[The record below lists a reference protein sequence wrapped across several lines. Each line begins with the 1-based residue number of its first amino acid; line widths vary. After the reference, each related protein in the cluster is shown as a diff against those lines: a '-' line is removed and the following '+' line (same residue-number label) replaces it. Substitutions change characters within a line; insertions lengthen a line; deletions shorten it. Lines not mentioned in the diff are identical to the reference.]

1 MDLWL
6 DFIDTEEIV
15 PLFEKEAREYA
26 VPKLSTTD
34 WSTVP
39 EHLRAIAR
47 DNDFSPFMVFES
59 IEPCMDTLNW
69 LLERD
74 ERGLLR
80 RSFEYLLENS
90 KSDSMHMD
98 LSELFRALLTF
109 VRKAPFL
116 SLTFAS
122 VGNWDDLKP
131 NLRLILVNAAPR
143 LLEAIVLAAN
153 VVQELSIAP
162 FRNILSRLTYMPLE
176 DLGPLIE
183 KIAVAVRSPEIALDL
198 LLETLGSESSRLLIG
213 RPKNA
218 QHYLRNLIGV
228 ALEHIDE
235 ADQSQTRLQN
245 LLELAKGD
253 EEGIVTSNLRIDLPF
268 ASRFKQQ
275 DHVRLTTAS
284 APSNVPTK
292 QVYSLDALVEASEP
306 GHVEFRCLHP
316 LPLFFE
322 ECSWTVK
329 NCGSF
334 VTCKTIFNALSS
346 FATQTE
352 SCCEI
357 HDQLLGL
364 AKPDS
369 ESDPN
374 IQAYVERS
382 DLNKSQNKAIK
393 VSLASALT
401 CLWGP
406 PGTGK
411 THTIVVLLQEL
422 LKDLKGR
429 RILVTAPTHN
439 AVDNVLRKFL
449 KESSPETGTFV
460 EPVRVTT
467 DVSILYFKYKFS
479 QSS

>member
-1 MDLWL
+1 
-6 DFIDTEEIV
+6 
-15 PLFEKEAREYA
+15 
-26 VPKLSTTD
+26 
-34 WSTVP
+34 
-39 EHLRAIAR
+39 
-47 DNDFSPFMVFES
+47 
-59 IEPCMDTLNW
+59 MDTLDW

-80 RSFEYLLENS
+80 RIFEYLLENS
-90 KSDSMHMD
+90 KSDSMHMN
-98 LSELFRALLTF
+98 LSELLRALLKF

-116 SLTFAS
+116 SLTFART
-122 VGNWDDLKP
+122 GNWDDLKP
-131 NLRLILVNAAPR
+131 NLRIILVNGVPK

-153 VVQELSIAP
+153 VVQELSIPP
-162 FRNILSRLTYMPLE
+162 FRAILSRLSHMPLE
-176 DLGPLIE
+176 DLGLLIE
-183 KIAVAVRSPEIALDL
+183 KIAVVVRSPEIALDL
-198 LLETLGSESSRLLIG
+198 LLESLESDSSRFLIG

-218 QHYLRNLIGV
+218 EYYLRNLIGV
-228 ALEHIDE
+228 ALDHIDE
-235 ADQSQTRLQN
+235 AAQSQMRLQN
-245 LLELAKGD
+245 LLDLRKGE
-253 EEGIVTSNLRIDLPF
+253 EEGIVSSNLRIDLPS

-284 APSNVPTK
+284 SPSNVPIK
-292 QVYSLDALVEASEP
+292 QFYSMDALVEVSQP

-316 LPLFFE
+316 LPPFLE
-322 ECSWTVK
+322 ECSWKVT

-334 VTCKTIFNALSS
+334 VTCKTMFNALSS

-352 SCCEI
+352 SCCKI

-364 AKPDS
+364 SRPESK
-369 ESDPN
+369 SDPN
-374 IQAYVERS
+374 NQTYAGRK
-382 DLNKSQNKAIK
+382 DLNQSQNLAIQI
-393 VSLASALT
+393 SLASVLT

-422 LKDLKGR
+422 LQDLGEK

-449 KESSPETGTFV
+449 KESDPERETFI

-467 DVSILYFKYKFS
+467 DVGLFCFK
-479 QSS
+479 

>member
-1 MDLWL
+1 M
-6 DFIDTEEIV
+6 
-15 PLFEKEAREYA
+15 
-26 VPKLSTTD
+26 
-34 WSTVP
+34 
-39 EHLRAIAR
+39 IAR
-47 DNDFSPFMVFES
+47 DCDFSPFKAFES
-59 IEPCMDTLNW
+59 LKPCMDTLDW

-80 RSFEYLLENS
+80 RIFEYLLENS
-90 KSDSMHMD
+90 KSDSM
-98 LSELFRALLTF
+98 LINPSELLRALLKF

-122 VGNWDDLKP
+122 IGNWDDMKP
-131 NLRLILVNAAPR
+131 NLRIILVNAVPK

-153 VVQELSIAP
+153 VVQELSIPP
-162 FRNILSRLTYMPLE
+162 FRAILSRLSHMPLE
-176 DLGPLIE
+176 DLGLLIE

-198 LLETLGSESSRLLIG
+198 LLESLESDSSRFLIG

-218 QHYLRNLIGV
+218 EYYLRNLIGV
-228 ALEHIDE
+228 ALDHIDE
-235 ADQSQTRLQN
+235 AAQSQMRLQN
-245 LLELAKGD
+245 LLDLRKGE
-253 EEGIVTSNLRIDLPF
+253 EEGIVSSNLRIDLPS

-275 DHVRLTTAS
+275 DHVRLTTGS
-284 APSNVPTK
+284 SPSNVPIK
-292 QVYSLDALVEASEP
+292 QSYSMDALVEVSQP

-316 LPLFFE
+316 LPPFLE
-322 ECSWTVK
+322 ECSWKVT

-334 VTCKTIFNALSS
+334 VTCKTMFNALSS

-352 SCCEI
+352 SCCKI
-357 HDQLLGL
+357 HDLLLGL
-364 AKPDS
+364 ARPEP

-374 IQAYVERS
+374 NQTYAGRE
-382 DLNKSQNKAIK
+382 DLNQSQNLAIQI
-393 VSLASALT
+393 SLANALT

-422 LKDLKGR
+422 LEDLGER

-449 KESSPETGTFV
+449 KESDPKSKTFV

-467 DVSILYFKYKFS
+467 DVGLFCFK
-479 QSS
+479 